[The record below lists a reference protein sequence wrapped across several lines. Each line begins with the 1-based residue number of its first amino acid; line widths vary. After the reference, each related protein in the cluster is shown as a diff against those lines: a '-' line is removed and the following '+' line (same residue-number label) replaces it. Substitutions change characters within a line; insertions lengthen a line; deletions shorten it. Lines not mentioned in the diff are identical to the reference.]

1 MQVLNLVERNKRREA
16 KEQEKE
22 ERRKQRR
29 AEKRAVRAQA
39 ASSGGDQDMTDV
51 GPQGC
56 SDDHSEV
63 RLRAGSEPRRRRR
76 SSRQPSQTPIGARD
90 EDMENAAMM
99 DTDTGD
105 SEDAA
110 LRKEQEKRERKERRE
125 RKEKRA
131 QKRQQKEAQKLQLPF
146 VMVQMEG
153 YAGQSSDSE
162 GGITVVRRVR
172 DEQRARSR

>member
-1 MQVLNLVERNKRREA
+1 
-16 KEQEKE
+16 
-22 ERRKQRR
+22 
-29 AEKRAVRAQA
+29 
-39 ASSGGDQDMTDV
+39 MTDV

-56 SDDHSEV
+56 SDDHSEI
-63 RLRAGSEPRRRRR
+63 RLRAGSEPRRRRI
-76 SSRQPSQTPIGARD
+76 SSRQPSQTPVGARD
-90 EDMENAAMM
+90 DAMESVMMM

-110 LRKEQEKRERKERRE
+110 IRKEQEKRERKERHKL
-125 RKEKRA
+125 KEKKA

-172 DEQRARSR
+172 DEQKARSR